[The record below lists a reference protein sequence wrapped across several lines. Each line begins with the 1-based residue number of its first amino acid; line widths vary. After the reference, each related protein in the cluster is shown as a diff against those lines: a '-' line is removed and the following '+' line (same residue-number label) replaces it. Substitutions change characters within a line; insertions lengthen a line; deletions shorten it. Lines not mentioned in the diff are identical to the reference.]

1 MVYFKENVLHIP
13 ENLDILVL
21 VVTWTKPG
29 TSLLESALPCVLR
42 NHAQIPLQA
51 NMMNGKKT
59 YMRKDRHI
67 SKDPMIEPINKETID
82 ENPEMKKE
90 SLFLSCDIKKETKD
104 TLKDD
109 ENFEH
114 SLFRDPMIED
124 IKEEKYEKQ
133 DEINQQNFFLL
144 PCDIKTETEEICNND
159 NEDPLAL

>member
-1 MVYFKENVLHIP
+1 MI
-13 ENLDILVL
+13 I
-21 VVTWTKPG
+21 
-29 TSLLESALPCVLR
+29 
-42 NHAQIPLQA
+42 
-51 NMMNGKKT
+51 GKKT

-67 SKDPMIEPINKETID
+67 SKDPMIEPINKETVD

-90 SLFLSCDIKKETKD
+90 SLFLSCDIKKETED

-133 DEINQQNFFLL
+133 DEISQQSLFLL
-144 PCDIKTETEEICNND
+144 PCDIKTETEEISNND
-159 NEDPLAL
+159 IEDPLAL